1 VYRRHSALGIVV
13 RRGGFLGVAE
23 MLGYLDLAG
32 RRIVEFPTTLEAR
45 MLGRS
50 KMKVLRT
57 IAGHLGLL
65 AHLTWLR
72 VRGGPSGSSALARSS
87 RD

>member
-1 VYRRHSALGIVV
+1 REAALGLNV

-23 MLGYLDLAG
+23 MLGQLDLAG

-57 IAGHLGLL
+57 IAGHLSLLIHLAGLRL
-65 AHLTWLR
+65 
-72 VRGGPSGSSALARSS
+72 RGGRRREGRPPGSSHE
-87 RD
+87 